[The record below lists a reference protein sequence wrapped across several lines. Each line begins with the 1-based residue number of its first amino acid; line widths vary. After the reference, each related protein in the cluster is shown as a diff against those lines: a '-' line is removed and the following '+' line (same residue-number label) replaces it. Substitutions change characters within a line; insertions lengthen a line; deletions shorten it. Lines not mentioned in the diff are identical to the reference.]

1 MQMGADDRSAVCWAG
16 VAALECKEE
25 LGSAYIKHGP
35 LQHAWQRHSYAKRK
49 RQPRLLQLPGAN
61 LYPKGQVVQLQVL
74 RIRSKA
80 VACLSLRS
88 SVRKLRKGVNEP
100 KLTSQ

>member
-1 MQMGADDRSAVCWAG
+1 M
-16 VAALECKEE
+16 
-25 LGSAYIKHGP
+25 
-35 LQHAWQRHSYAKRK
+35 
-49 RQPRLLQLPGAN
+49 RLLRNTGGSGMCDIAAAP
-61 LYPKGQVVQLQVL
+61 YQVKSYKLQVL

-100 KLTSQ
+100 RLTSQ